1 MGNFTD
7 FFTYGMGGFIN
18 SFNHSLSL
26 SLAFWRERA
35 RARRSAAPNVDFHG
49 NLTETHSESALP
61 PPPPVPPPP
70 PTASDAPTPHQRNL
84 FQAATEE
91 EVVVVEEEEE
101 EKEEEEEEALYA
113 LNLKP

>member
-49 NLTETHSESALP
+49 NLTETHSETHFLLLLLFLLLHLLLP
-61 PPPPVPPPP
+61 TRP
-70 PTASDAPTPHQRNL
+70 RRI
-84 FQAATEE
+84 
-91 EVVVVEEEEE
+91 
-101 EKEEEEEEALYA
+101 KEIFFKLRR
-113 LNLKP
+113 KRRWWWWRRRRRKRRRRRRRRRFMP

>member
-49 NLTETHSESALP
+49 NLTETHSETLP

-101 EKEEEEEEALYA
+101 EKEEEEEEEALYA